1 MIHTTGNVMKT
12 FSLFLYFIQVCA
24 ATTILSS
31 DDKSAGSSM
40 EFDDTRRIIPAD
52 ASTELVACNFEANGD
67 IYVTVNGRKRDQ
79 EILKPDWHGKVLSTI
94 HMTEDGQIYRKDD
107 DGNISLIAKPH
118 KPGVGP
124 YRFIVT
130 KSARLKLLDST
141 DTELWS
147 HPPYKEVVY
156 TRESNV
162 PFIYNGETYKWDE
175 KINVRI
181 DKSGNLLASTYP
193 NLDTYEIVK
202 STLTRDIIDE
212 RLLVIDNPFG
222 HKLYNSHGLEMWN
235 VDDMLSL
242 IHYETRL
249 TSWDADNLNV
259 HHTYKKSLN
268 YMHDALGPMNIPEYK
283 YRAKSLGDIM
293 VYRDN
298 IVDVKGKQAIL
309 SSMTEA
315 IQSKDRATGKHE
327 LKMPGSFG
335 GSVWIDSNK
344 ALSSEDLNSCL
355 SKLMEYI
362 TKMPHFYSTVTVWY
376 KRECHIG
383 YKLDVPGSIFE

>member
-1 MIHTTGNVMKT
+1 
-12 FSLFLYFIQVCA
+12 VCA

-31 DDKSAGSSM
+31 DDKSARSSM
-40 EFDDTRRIIPAD
+40 KFDGSYHPVYAD
-52 ASTELVACNFEANGD
+52 ASTELVACNFEADGD
-67 IYVTVNGRKRDQ
+67 IYVTVNGRRRDQ
-79 EILKPDWHGKVLSTI
+79 EILKSDWRGKVLSTI
-94 HMTEDGQIYRKDD
+94 YITEDGHVHRKYG
-107 DGNISLIAKPH
+107 DGKISLIAQPH
-118 KPGVGP
+118 KSGAGP

-147 HPPYKEVVY
+147 HPPYEEIVY

-175 KINVRI
+175 KINVKI

-202 STLTRDIIDE
+202 STLTRNIVDE

-222 HKLYNSHGLEMWN
+222 HKFYNSHGLEIWN
-235 VDDMLSL
+235 VDDILSL
-242 IHYETRL
+242 SHYETRL

-259 HHTYKKSLN
+259 YHTYKNSLN
-268 YMHDALGPMNIPEYK
+268 YMRDALGPMKMPEYK

-293 VYRDN
+293 AYRDN
-298 IVDVKGKQAIL
+298 IIDVQRKDAIL
-309 SSMTEA
+309 SGMTEA
-315 IQSKDRATGKHE
+315 IQSEGLITGKHE
-327 LKMPGSFG
+327 LKMSNGFG

-344 ALSSEDLNSCL
+344 SLSSGKLKSCL

-362 TKMPHFYSTVTVWY
+362 TKMPHFYSTVAVWY